1 MSANM
6 SGLQASTSGMMFG
19 SSKDMHFHLED
30 LATELKNTP
39 RDTTNP
45 QYWQTINR
53 VFAYAASAEQH
64 ISEQQARIRELEELS
79 STDEL
84 TGLPN
89 RRGLNEFLGRL
100 LSIAR
105 RHDEQGIVAFL
116 DLDDFKTINDHYGHD
131 TGDRLLNVF
140 AKALKSSLRDSDF
153 VARIGGDE
161 FIFVLVRTSEENGIS
176 RARAI
181 QEQIGSTF
189 ITAQGRELPL
199 KASLGITAY
208 NGKSTLDQLMRTAD
222 LNMYEDKRARKATKS

>member
-6 SGLQASTSGMMFG
+6 SALPASSPGLTFG
-19 SSKDMHFHLED
+19 VEQDVSFHLED
-30 LATELKNTP
+30 LATKIKNTP
-39 RDTTNP
+39 QNNANP

-53 VFAYAASAEQH
+53 VIAYAASAEQH

-89 RRGLNEFLGRL
+89 RRGLHEFMGRM
-100 LSIAR
+100 LSISR
-105 RHDEQGIVAFL
+105 RHDEQGVLAFL

-161 FIFVLVRTSEENGIS
+161 FVFVLVRSSEQDGIS

-181 QEQIGSTF
+181 QQQIGSSF
-189 ITAQGRELPL
+189 ITAQGKELTL
-199 KASLGITAY
+199 KASLGIAAFD
-208 NGKSTLDQLMRTAD
+208 GESTLAQLLRSAD
-222 LNMYEDKRARKATKS
+222 LNMYKDKRSRKI

>member
-1 MSANM
+1 MTANM
-6 SGLQASTSGMMFG
+6 SALPATGTGLAFG
-19 SSKDMHFHLED
+19 AEQEVPFHLEN
-30 LATELKNTP
+30 LAKKIKNSP
-39 RDTTNP
+39 HNSANP

-53 VFAYAASAEQH
+53 VIAYAASAEQH

-89 RRGLNEFLGRL
+89 RRGLQEFMARM
-100 LSIAR
+100 LSISR
-105 RHDEQGIVAFL
+105 RHDEQGVLAFL
-116 DLDDFKTINDHYGHD
+116 DLDDFKIINDHYGHE

-161 FIFVLVRTSEENGIS
+161 FVFVLVRSSEENGIN

-181 QEQIGSTF
+181 QQQIGSSF
-189 ITAQGRELPL
+189 ITAQGKELPL
-199 KASLGITAY
+199 RASLGVAAF
-208 NGKSTLDQLMRTAD
+208 NGEATLAQLLRSAD
-222 LNMYEDKRARKATKS
+222 LDMYKDKRARKT